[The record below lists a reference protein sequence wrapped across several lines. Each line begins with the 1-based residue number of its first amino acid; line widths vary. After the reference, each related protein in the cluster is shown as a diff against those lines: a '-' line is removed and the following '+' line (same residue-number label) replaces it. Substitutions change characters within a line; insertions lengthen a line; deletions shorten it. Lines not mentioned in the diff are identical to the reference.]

1 MKGQGGGGTARGGGK
16 SSSSGKDVVI
26 KKSKAMQ
33 TKAINENILKLRAA
47 LFDDQGKDKNILE
60 GIAASFLNYD
70 RNGLSV
76 NISFSPKL
84 EWDEF
89 EWAFSLSQDNMEEIY
104 DASGYGWDDEDKK
117 RELTEQG
124 ARFLLIKDNATHEL
138 KGYIHF
144 RFTVQGEVLDQM
156 VGQPCLYVMD
166 MHLVEDIQR
175 KGLGKHLLVI
185 LELIARRQQ
194 MSRVTFPIY
203 IGDEKTKAWLVKQG
217 KGYESDESF
226 GLLGFDAD
234 AEVSLFF
241 VCCSLFLFL
250 PSFSQGFEVY
260 SKVFSP
266 PPVQAPAV
274 VNAVPANV
282 LTKLS
287 VNAEKEI
294 KNNSETTSTSNNKTP
309 VKAAVDEKKKSDE
322 EPDEIVVN
330 MDEIISELKA
340 LYVQQHHADP
350 TEEIIEMWKNEV
362 NTVKEPTPVKAEP
375 LK

>member
-16 SSSSGKDVVI
+16 STSSGKDVVI

-84 EWDEF
+84 TKDELD
-89 EWAFSLSQDNMEEIY
+89 WAFSLSQDNMEEIY
-104 DASGYGWDDEDKK
+104 DASGYGWDDEDKE

-144 RFTVQGEVLDQM
+144 RFTVQGEVVDQM

-166 MHLVEDIQR
+166 MHLVEDVQR

-203 IGDEKTKAWLVKQG
+203 IGDEKTKAWLAKQG

-226 GLLGFDAD
+226 GILGFDAD
-234 AEVSLFF
+234 AEVSF
-241 VCCSLFLFL
+241 
-250 PSFSQGFEVY
+250 
-260 SKVFSP
+260 
-266 PPVQAPAV
+266 
-274 VNAVPANV
+274 
-282 LTKLS
+282 LS
-287 VNAEKEI
+287 VLLLFCFFSYYEF
-294 KNNSETTSTSNNKTP
+294 SFFLSG
-309 VKAAVDEKKKSDE
+309 
-322 EPDEIVVN
+322 
-330 MDEIISELKA
+330 L
-340 LYVQQHHADP
+340 
-350 TEEIIEMWKNEV
+350 
-362 NTVKEPTPVKAEP
+362 
-375 LK
+375 